1 MLQMKVS
8 EVELTQAKDAIRD
21 AIESALIKALIK
33 LPQSNIQ
40 ILDQ

>member
-8 EVELTQAKDAIRD
+8 EVELTHAKDAIRD

-33 LPQSNIQ
+33 LPPSNIQ